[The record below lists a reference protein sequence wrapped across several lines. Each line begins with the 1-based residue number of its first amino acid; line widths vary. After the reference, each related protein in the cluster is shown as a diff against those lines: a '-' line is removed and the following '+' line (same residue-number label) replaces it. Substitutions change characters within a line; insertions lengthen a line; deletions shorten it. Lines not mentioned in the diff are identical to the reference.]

1 MLVLGTMAWASV
13 RSQSPVSGIE
23 YFQPGYSYRHLLNP
37 AFIPLCGYV
46 GIPVLGNLNA
56 SVGSNMGLSTLLYP
70 LSDGSL
76 GTFMHPEVDADAF
89 MKKIHRRNYAG
100 MDFQTALLSGGW
112 FMGKSFWNVNVS
124 VRGMLQMG
132 LPYEFFEFAKKNNL
146 EGIIGKLKNSKY
158 IGLQRDVF
166 QPEDHRCYYF
176 YCHGLYYPTS
186 GGNQTYP
193 LSDGGFPCIHAV
205 GF

>member
-13 RSQSPVSGIE
+13 RSQSPVSGVE

-37 AFIPLCGYV
+37 AFVPLCGYV

-89 MKKIHRRNYAG
+89 MKKISFQEISPMGLDYLGDAIERMAAAECLDAHCNAVRVRREN
-100 MDFQTALLSGGW
+100 LLNI
-112 FMGKSFWNVNVS
+112 GKS
-124 VRGMLQMG
+124 
-132 LPYEFFEFAKKNNL
+132 
-146 EGIIGKLKNSKY
+146 
-158 IGLQRDVF
+158 
-166 QPEDHRCYYF
+166 
-176 YCHGLYYPTS
+176 
-186 GGNQTYP
+186 
-193 LSDGGFPCIHAV
+193 
-205 GF
+205 